1 MDIKPTASVPCPDIA
16 WSDGTPVSSRF
27 DDVYFSRD
35 GGIAE
40 SSYVFLQGNGLP
52 ERWMRAAADAGA
64 PPTPTF
70 FTIAEL
76 GFGTG
81 LNFLVSWRAFL
92 QTTDDHQ
99 QLHYI
104 AIEQFPLTHD
114 MLAQALALQPELAP
128 FAAQLIAAYPLRLP
142 GLHRIHLGRV
152 TLTLCFGEASA
163 MLAELDAAI
172 HAWFLD
178 GFSPA
183 KNPTMWSDAVMAQIA
198 RLSAPDATFATFTV
212 ARMVREGFTA
222 HGFAWQKKPGFGHK
236 RDMLVGVNEAAA
248 IVPVLAPALALASAH
263 RPPAHRSIL
272 ILGAGIAGASLARA
286 LAERGFL
293 VTVLEAG
300 TTACGASGNAAA
312 VLFPQ
317 LAKRWSVMSDW
328 YFAAYRLMLHQLPR
342 WGNMPYAQVGMLRLP
357 RHAAEAEQ
365 LQHVN
370 ATLGLD
376 PSIVHWLERD
386 AASAHAGVALTSGAA
401 FFPHGTWVNPAQCC
415 AQLLQHDNITLHEHA
430 HAVSV
435 TRKANQWVVQ
445 VDDGREFVSSYCA
458 ISTAHAAAALLPQHH
473 LPLGVSAGQVSMI
486 AAADVA
492 TPLTSIL
499 CHTGYVIPAGAHYL
513 VGATYDHNDRS
524 GAVTTANHQHNMD
537 ALAHLLPHWFSG
549 AVVGGRTSLRAT
561 TPDRL
566 PYVGAVDDGLFVS
579 VGHGSRGLLSA
590 PLAAEMI
597 ASAIAGEQSP
607 VTRALRHAVRPLR
620 FAAAT

>member
-1 MDIKPTASVPCPDIA
+1 MDIKPTASVPLPDIR
-16 WSDGTPVSSRF
+16 WSDGTPVSSQF

-35 GGIAE
+35 GGITE

-52 ERWMRAAADAGA
+52 ERWMRAAGEVGA
-64 PPTPTF
+64 LPSLTS

-81 LNFLVSWRAFL
+81 LNFLVTWRAFL
-92 QTTDDHQ
+92 QTTDDQQ

-163 MLAELDAAI
+163 MLGELDAAI
-172 HAWFLD
+172 NAWFLD

-183 KNPTMWSDAVMAQIA
+183 KNPTMWSDAVMAKIA
-198 RLSAPDATFATFTV
+198 RLSVPDTTFATFTV
-212 ARMVREGFTA
+212 ARAVREGFTA

-236 RDMLVGVNEAAA
+236 REMLVGVKVAA
-248 IVPVLAPALALASAH
+248 APALALASAH
-263 RPPAHRSIL
+263 CPRMRLPIL
-272 ILGAGIAGASLARA
+272 ILGAGIAGASLSRT
-286 LAERGFL
+286 LAERGFQ

-300 TTACGASGNAAA
+300 TIACGASGNAAG

-328 YFAAYRLMLHQLPR
+328 YFASYRFMLHQLPR

-386 AASAHAGVALTSGAA
+386 AASAQAGIALTSGAA

-415 AQLLQHDNITLHEHA
+415 TQLLRHENITLHEHTDV
-430 HAVSV
+430 VSV
-435 TRKANQWVVQ
+435 TKKADRWVVQ
-445 VDDGREFVSSYCA
+445 VADGREFVSPYCA
-458 ISTAHAAAALLPQHH
+458 IATAHASAALLPQHH

-486 AAADVA
+486 TAADVA
-492 TPLTSIL
+492 TPLSCIL
-499 CHTGYVIPAGAHYL
+499 CHKGYVIPIGAHYL
-513 VGATYDHNDRS
+513 VGATYDHDDRS
-524 GAVTTANHQHNMD
+524 GAVTHANHQHNMD
-537 ALAHLLPHWFSG
+537 GLAHLLPHWFSG
-549 AVVGGRTSLRAT
+549 EVVGGRTALRAT

-597 ASAIAGEQSP
+597 VSAIAGEQSP